1 MCARLRTQSAERLA
15 GGKRPHSYRARSL
28 LACRFRSVAP
38 RAIHSLVLPGR
49 SAYVMERMKA
59 LADDLPDMGGP
70 AIDKANRAGF
80 LVDGIFFRT
89 IAVAICRGDPRHRN
103 ALSGTRR
110 IGLVYPGALPNP
122 NAAALSAFST
132 GDGRCP

>member
-38 RAIHSLVLPGR
+38 RAINSLVLPGR
-49 SAYVMERMKA
+49 PAYVMERMKA

-70 AIDKANRAGF
+70 AIAKANRPGF
-80 LVDGIFFRT
+80 LVDGKLFRS
-89 IAVAICRGDPRHRN
+89 IAVAIFRVAHSPCTIGSASCRETGC
-103 ALSGTRR
+103 
-110 IGLVYPGALPNP
+110 PNV
-122 NAAALSAFST
+122 
-132 GDGRCP
+132 